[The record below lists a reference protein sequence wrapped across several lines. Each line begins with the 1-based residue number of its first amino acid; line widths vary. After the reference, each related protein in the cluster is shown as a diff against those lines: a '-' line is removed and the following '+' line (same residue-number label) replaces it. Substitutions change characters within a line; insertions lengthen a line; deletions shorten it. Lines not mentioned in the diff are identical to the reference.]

1 MVVGKKVGLG
11 GEVAVLS
18 LIQDENQ
25 EAVKLYRA
33 DERERVMSKQPNT
46 PHEIRITMEGGD

>member
-1 MVVGKKVGLG
+1 MVVGKKACLG

-18 LIQDENQ
+18 LMQDENQ

-33 DERERVMSKQPNT
+33 DERERVMSKRPTT
-46 PHEIRITMEGGD
+46 PHEIHITMEGGD